1 MWRSGVDL
9 WLAWV
14 EVSGVDGPMKTDMV
28 CENLCIICKHTLEII
43 HLGRRTKQPRREND
57 FYSFKHSS

>member
-14 EVSGVDGPMKTDMV
+14 EVYGVDGPMKTDMV
-28 CENLCIICKHTLEII
+28 CEKSLYHMQTHT
-43 HLGRRTKQPRREND
+43 RD
-57 FYSFKHSS
+57 HSPWKTH